1 MALDGYQI
9 SALALGL
16 SPFLV
21 GLIIVLIIGGAWAYK
36 KLQPQMPEIAISAV
50 VILVI
55 VMIVAFIVGN
65 ICMRVRPRE
74 MFVGTEAEEA
84 PTLESLAA
92 QIGGLE
98 KDACDLITRS
108 DQFIQNNVGKPGQD
122 DPSLV
127 TAAQKKARADLPGPL
142 TDCPVTATLIQGP
155 SAEILSDLENRTTRL
170 ETTFLKF
177 TQPILQQAYDNTVP
191 CKEGFFAGGSDS
203 SGDTLDLAPLA
214 ARVNAL
220 VAAVAD
226 QKTKLLK
233 PIDDKTAA
241 LQRGE
246 VSDCD
251 KRHGSKTAIAASNK
265 MPAGSVTGV

>member
-1 MALDGYQI
+1 MALDGYQK

-16 SPFLV
+16 SPLLV
-21 GLIIVLIIGGAWAYK
+21 GLLIVLIVGGAWAYK
-36 KLQPQMPEIAISAV
+36 KLEPQMPEIAMSVV

-65 ICMRVRPRE
+65 VCMRVRPRE
-74 MFVGTEAEEA
+74 RFVGAAATAE

-92 QIGGLE
+92 QIGDLE

-127 TAAQKKARADLPGPL
+127 TAAQQKARADLPGPL
-142 TDCPVTATLIQGP
+142 TDCPVTAASVIQGP

-177 TQPILQQAYDNTVP
+177 TQPILQQAYNNTVP
-191 CKEGFFAGGSDS
+191 CKEGFDGDDS
-203 SGDTLDLAPLA
+203 SGNTLDLAPLA
-214 ARVNAL
+214 TRVNAL
-220 VAAVAD
+220 IAAVAD

-251 KRHGSKTAIAASNK
+251 KRRGSKTAIATSSK